1 MDTEIEQIFMPF
13 YRPDYSRNR
22 EDGGTGLRLFIVKN
36 ILDRHQISY
45 CFSVVDEIWM
55 CFEIGLEKLL

>member
-1 MDTEIEQIFMPF
+1 MPF

-22 EDGGTGLRLFIVKN
+22 EDGGTELGLFIVKN

-45 CFSVVDEIWM
+45 RFIVVDEIWM
-55 CFEIGLEKLL
+55 CFEIDLEKLL